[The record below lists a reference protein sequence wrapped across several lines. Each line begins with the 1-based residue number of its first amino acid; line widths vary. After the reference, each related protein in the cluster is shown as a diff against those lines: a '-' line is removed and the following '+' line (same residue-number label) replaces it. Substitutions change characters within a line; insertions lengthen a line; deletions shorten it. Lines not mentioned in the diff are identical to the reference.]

1 MILKP
6 SRLLEGS
13 EMYLDNFIKPI
24 SYDND
29 NRYGGHGGHGDRR
42 LSNDYRGVGGNNS
55 RGNYIGGGA
64 YGYVRDSY

>member
-13 EMYLDNFIKPI
+13 QMYLDNFIKPV
-24 SYDND
+24 SYDGD
-29 NRYGGHGGHGDRR
+29 RYGGQGYGKP
-42 LSNDYRGVGGNNS
+42 SNDYRGVGGNNNN